1 MNKYIFTAIVRDCL
15 RYPKN
20 LFDFFDM
27 FFEPKEK
34 DFYTVEQVG
43 QMNYEIVFEVYGE
56 DQRDN
61 VKTLL
66 NKSGL
71 KYEESFYTSL

>member
-1 MNKYIFTAIVRDCL
+1 MKKYIFIATLKDCL

-27 FFEPKEK
+27 FFEPNEK
-34 DFYTVEQVG
+34 DFYTVEKIG
-43 QMNYEIVFEVYGE
+43 KMNYEIVFEVYGE

-61 VKTLL
+61 VKRLL

-71 KYEESFYTSL
+71 KYEQN